1 MRSFCVST
9 LRIFLLTWCIIL
21 TLLCRSLSHKPSH
34 VIWRRTCYVKYME
47 MQGRFLWTCC
57 VSFFLDQYLC
67 VAQVLDI
74 KQMCCYYY
82 RKYKHLFLIR
92 ILVIVKYIIALIFRT
107 DLAII
112 SEKCQC
118 RVYVFWL
125 YRCNLTKYGSLPL
138 TPMHQ
143 IFTDERK
150 IACD

>member
-34 VIWRRTCYVKYME
+34 VIWRGICYVKYLE

-57 VSFFLDQYLC
+57 VIFFLNQYFC
-67 VAQVLDI
+67 VTQVLDI

-92 ILVIVKYIIALIFRT
+92 NLVIVKCIIAFIFRT

-125 YRCNLTKYGSLPL
+125 HRCNLTKCGRLLLTHLCTRFLP
-138 TPMHQ
+138 MR
-143 IFTDERK
+143 EK
-150 IACD
+150 